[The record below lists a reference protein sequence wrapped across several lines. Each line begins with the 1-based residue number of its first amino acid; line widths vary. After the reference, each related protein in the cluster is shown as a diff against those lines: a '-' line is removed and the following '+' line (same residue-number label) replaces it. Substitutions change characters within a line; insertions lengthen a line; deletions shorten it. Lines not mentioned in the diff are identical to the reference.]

1 MTVMELLRGGTSTQG
16 SGEPAREHL
25 RDHQRHLL
33 LGAGAAAASALAFVL
48 PALVVWVATPQT
60 TASWTAAL
68 GLGASLWLLGGGAH
82 LTVASGPISVVPLLF
97 LFLAVGGGAWAAV
110 RAARASAEDRRV
122 VHAAGLVHRALAWA
136 LGAWATGY
144 AACAAVW
151 GVVAYAAGAHPV
163 FPTLVL
169 PVLGVPVAAALLA
182 LRWLVRG
189 RPELAGPRLRRPAWI
204 PDAVRRGMRPGLEGA
219 GALLAVGVLVCV
231 LMVVLHFDRVGH
243 LQGQLAP
250 GLVGGA
256 VLVVA
261 QLLVVPN
268 LALWAVSFMAGT
280 GFSVVEGASATWT
293 GSRSSLLPLVPVYG
307 ALPDPGAFPGAVPLL
322 VLVPVAAGAFV
333 GWRSLRS
340 VARLSTLRTK
350 LVVTATGVAVGGATL
365 GLLDVVG
372 GGALG
377 AHRLSHVGAPAGW
390 LTLAL
395 LGELAVGAALV
406 LAWDRWKLRR

>member
-1 MTVMELLRGGTSTQG
+1 MTVMELLRGGTSTQR
-16 SGEPAREHL
+16 SGEPARDHL
-25 RDHQRHLL
+25 RNHQRHLL

-60 TASWTAAL
+60 TASWTSAL
-68 GLGASLWLLGGGAH
+68 GLGAGLWLLGGGAH
-82 LTVASGPISVVPLLF
+82 LSLGSGPVSLVPLLF

-110 RAARASAEDRRV
+110 RAVRATADDRTV
-122 VHAAGLVHRALAWA
+122 VHAGGVLHRPLAWA
-136 LGAWATGY
+136 LVAWTTGY

-151 GVVAYAAGAHPV
+151 SVVAYAAGPDPV
-163 FPTLVL
+163 FLTLAL
-169 PVLGVPVAAALLA
+169 PVLVVPVAAALLA

-189 RPELAGPRLRRPAWI
+189 RPELAGPRLGRPDWL
-204 PDAVRRGMRPGLEGA
+204 PDAVRRGLRPGVEGA
-219 GALLAVGVLVCV
+219 GALLTVGAVVCV
-231 LMVVLHFDRVGH
+231 VMVVLHVDRVSH

-250 GLVGGA
+250 GLVGGL

-261 QLLVVPN
+261 QVLVAPN

-307 ALPDPGAFPGAVPLL
+307 ALPDPGAFPGVVPLL
-322 VLVPVAAGAFV
+322 VLAPVAAGAFV

-350 LVVTATGVAVGGATL
+350 LLVTATGVVVGAAAL

-377 AHRLSHVGAPAGW
+377 ANRLSNVGAPAGW